1 MQRSRYTEEKI
12 IKILKESEAGKKVV
26 DICREYGISDATFYK
41 WRSKYGGMDVSN
53 AKRLKQLE
61 DENRRL
67 KKILADTMLD
77 KQILQDIVEKK
88 F

>member
-1 MQRSRYTEEKI
+1 MQKSRYTEEKI
-12 IKILKESEAGKKVV
+12 IKILRESESGKKVV

-41 WRSKYGGMDVSN
+41 WRSKYGGMDVSD

-61 DENRRL
+61 EENRRL
-67 KKILADTMLD
+67 KNMLADTMLD

-88 F
+88 L

>member
-1 MQRSRYTEEKI
+1 MQKSRYTEEKI

-41 WRSKYGGMDVSN
+41 WRSKYGGMDVSD

-67 KKILADTMLD
+67 KKLLADTMLD